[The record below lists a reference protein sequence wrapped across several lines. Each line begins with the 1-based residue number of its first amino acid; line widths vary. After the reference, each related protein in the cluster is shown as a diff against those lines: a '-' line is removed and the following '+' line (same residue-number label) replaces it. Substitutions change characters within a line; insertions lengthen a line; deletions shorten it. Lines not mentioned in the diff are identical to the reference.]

1 MSAGRQQQPGPPP
14 AGSPAAGT
22 PAAGTPVAGGP
33 AGTPVT
39 AELIAARATA
49 VLEANWRK
57 THTVPAPGLY
67 PHQWSWDSSF
77 IALGLSRISPR
88 RAGQEMDALFAGQWE
103 DGRIPQIIFDPHR
116 DQDYAPG
123 ASFWQSTSIPG
134 APDHVETAGLVQP
147 PNHAWAVWKI
157 HQADP
162 AESRRRRFLERNYAK
177 LVHWHSYLSGRRNR
191 GGSGLACIVH
201 PWESG
206 TDNSPLWDTVMKR
219 IPADCR
225 TPLKRPDLQHA
236 EAGERP
242 SQKEYGKYFW
252 MAERYR
258 DHDCDDTDP
267 DYPFLMEDPLFN
279 TLLAVSEQAL
289 AEIATELGL
298 PVEAHLERARL
309 ITAALEDLYVP
320 ELGCYSARDAT
331 DGSVVPKATINGLIP
346 LLLPGQVHA
355 EALLE
360 TLNGPRFMDGRA
372 LLVPS
377 YDATAP
383 DHNPALYWRG
393 PAWFNMS
400 WMVAEALE
408 RLGHKEQAAFLRSNI
423 GQLAA
428 EQDFPEYVDPW
439 TGAAHGTRS
448 FSWTAA
454 LALETT
460 YYRSAP

>member
-1 MSAGRQQQPGPPP
+1 MMPGNVR
-14 AGSPAAGT
+14 AEADQ
-22 PAAGTPVAGGP
+22 
-33 AGTPVT
+33 
-39 AELIAARATA
+39 AELDARIAARSIA

-57 THTVPAPGLY
+57 THTVPAAGLY

-77 IALGLSRISPR
+77 IAVGLSRVSPR

-103 DGRIPQIIFDPHR
+103 DGRLPQIIFDPHR

-123 ASFWQSTSIPG
+123 ASFWQSRKIPG
-134 APDHVETAGLVQP
+134 SPKQVDTAGLVQP

-162 AESRRRRFLERNYAK
+162 AESRRRSFLERNYPR
-177 LVHWHSYLSGRRNR
+177 LVHWHEYLSGRRDR

-206 TDNSPLWDTVMKR
+206 TDNSPLWDTVMTR
-219 IPADCR
+219 IPADCK
-225 TPLKRPDLQHA
+225 TTLDRPDLQHA
-236 EAGERP
+236 DAGERP

-258 DHDCDDTDP
+258 DHGCDDADP

-279 TLLAVSEQAL
+279 TLLAVSELAL
-289 AEIATELGL
+289 ADIATELGL
-298 PVEAHLERARL
+298 PGEAHRDRAQR
-309 ITAALEDLYVP
+309 ITTALEELYVA

-331 DGSVVPKATINGLIP
+331 DGSVVHKATINGLIP
-346 LLLPGQVHA
+346 LLLPDQVHTQ
-355 EALLE
+355 ALLE
-360 TLNGPRFMDGRA
+360 TLNGPRFMNGNA
-372 LLVPS
+372 LMVPS
-377 YDATAP
+377 YDATAE

-408 RLGHKEQAAFLRSNI
+408 RLGLTEEAAFLRGNI
-423 GQLAA
+423 GRLAL
-428 EQDFPEYVDPW
+428 EHDFPEYVDPW

-460 YYRSAP
+460 YVRSTP